1 MRILVTGGAG
11 AIGGNLVQAL
21 VKDKR
26 VEHVT
31 ILDDLSSGYLENLP
45 EGLKMKFIRG
55 NVTDDELLEKIFN
68 SGKFHTVVH
77 FAANFANQSSVDFPR
92 KDLEVNGMGTLKVLE
107 YSMEWKIKRFV
118 FSSSSCVYGHK
129 EGLLKES
136 DRAFSVDTPYGA
148 TKLLGERY
156 VEFFHQHHG
165 LDTVTLR
172 FFNSYGPGEWPGKYR
187 NVIPNFMYLA
197 LQKKPLPI
205 TGTGDETR
213 DFNYVSDTV
222 DGTLAAIQKKGVA
235 GKVFNLGSGKET
247 SILSLAKEINR
258 IADNPAGVVFTQ
270 RRKWDKV
277 LNRRACI
284 DQSKKYLHYKPC
296 VATREGLR
304 LTYEWF
310 VSRDFKNP
318 RTILFQ

>member
-1 MRILVTGGAG
+1 MNVLVTGGAG
-11 AIGGNLVQAL
+11 AIGGSLIYQLAQ
-21 VKDKR
+21 DR
-26 VEHVT
+26 AIEHVT

-45 EGLKMKFIRG
+45 ESVRMTFIRG
-55 NVTDDELLEKIFN
+55 SVTDDELLKKVFRV
-68 SGKFHTVVH
+68 GKFHAVIH
-77 FAANFANQSSVDFPR
+77 FAANFANQSSVEYPR

-107 YSMEWKIKRFV
+107 YSLEWKIKRFV

-129 EGLLKES
+129 EGILKES

-156 VEFFHQHHG
+156 VEFFHQYHG
-165 LDTVTLR
+165 LDTVILR
-172 FFNSYGPGEWPGKYR
+172 YFNSYGPGEWPGRYR

-205 TGTGDETR
+205 TGTGHETR

-222 DGTLAAIQKKGVA
+222 FGTIAALKKKGLD

-247 SILSLAKEINR
+247 SILHLATEINR
-258 IADNPAGVVFTQ
+258 IANNPSGVVFIN

-277 LNRRACI
+277 LKRRACI
-284 DQSKKYLHYKPC
+284 DLAKRHLHYKPC
-296 VATREGLR
+296 VGIREGLR
-304 LTYEWF
+304 LTHEWF

-318 RTILFQ
+318 RAILFQ